1 MHQGDEIV
9 RTLRGGQF
17 VLAMVGLIFSWV
29 FFPPGMIPGFFPEV
43 RAYSHANETLLGFCL
58 VLFLAAAVARRPLEG
73 LVERHRGAMLA
84 LVLSGLAGY
93 GLLAAALAV
102 GHYSLPFALVVTF
115 VLSVSYVAL
124 MLCWIMTLARTETR
138 QTMVLLF
145 GSAIGYA
152 ALTMGNFLP
161 AEGRMALCATSAAL
175 SGLCWF
181 FLTPDR
187 AAAPAYSHEAGALRH
202 APFAL
207 LGLLAVLLIGGRVV
221 TGLYF
226 NLDKEVPFGELLVR
240 CACIAGV
247 MAYCLV
253 SARRGASLE
262 QGYRNTW
269 IPAAGLFLLGAMMII
284 GLQGP
289 ASYLG
294 LGITHGALNCFE
306 VLAYLIMF
314 RFVKNDRVSPIMV
327 VSLGMIVFKVLPIA
341 LQRLVFPQV
350 ISGLGLTEGDV
361 VPAVI
366 LMSMVVLVSVLAFA
380 NHRLTA
386 AELRALAQS
395 DEEESAN
402 VGSASG
408 VFAGAAIATAGG
420 GVAAGTTSGAAA
432 QPEAGMQG
440 EAGGGAQGGADAGG
454 IPAASAGGRPAPHAH
469 PSFDEACAEVAREAG
484 LSEREAEIMALIAH
498 GNSQKHISEV
508 LYLALGTVQ
517 WYAKAIYR
525 KLGIHSKQELIN
537 LVTERVEG
545 N

>member
-1 MHQGDEIV
+1 M

-17 VLAMVGLIFSWV
+17 VLAMVGLVFSWV
-29 FFPPGMIPGFFPEV
+29 FFPPGMIPGFFPEA

-58 VLFLAAAVARRPLEG
+58 ALFLVAAVARRPLER
-73 LVERHRGAMLA
+73 LVERHRGVMLA

-93 GLLAAALAV
+93 GLLTGALAI

-115 VLSVSYVAL
+115 VLAASYVAL
-124 MLCWIMTLARTETR
+124 MLCWIMTLARIDTR

-181 FLTPDR
+181 FLKPTAVP
-187 AAAPAYSHEAGALRH
+187 APAYSHEAAALRH

-269 IPAAGLFLLGAMMII
+269 IPAAGLFLLGAMMTI

-289 ASYLG
+289 TSYLG

-314 RFVKNDRVSPIMV
+314 RFVKNDRVSPVMV

-350 ISGLGLTEGDV
+350 ISDLGLTEGDV
-361 VPAVI
+361 APAVI
-366 LMSMVVLVSVLAFA
+366 LMSMVALVSVLAFA

-395 DEEESAN
+395 DEEEGAN
-402 VGSASG
+402 TGSAVAPSTIAEAG
-408 VFAGAAIATAGG
+408 TRGATAAPAAAVAIQGAPAAGAE
-420 GVAAGTTSGAAA
+420 SS
-432 QPEAGMQG
+432 
-440 EAGGGAQGGADAGG
+440 ADAK
-454 IPAASAGGRPAPHAH
+454 PAPHAH
-469 PSFDEACAEVAREAG
+469 PSFDEACTDVAREAG

-517 WYAKAIYR
+517 WYAKTIYR

-537 LVTERVEG
+537 LVTDRVEG
-545 N
+545 E

>member
-1 MHQGDEIV
+1 M

-17 VLAMVGLIFSWV
+17 ALAMVGLIFSWV
-29 FFPPGMIPGFFPEV
+29 FFPPGMIPGFFPEA

-58 VLFLAAAVARRPLEG
+58 VLFLAAAMARRPLEG
-73 LVERHRGAMLA
+73 LVERHRGVMLA
-84 LVLSGLAGY
+84 LVLSELAGY
-93 GLLAAALAV
+93 GFLAAALAV

-115 VLSVSYVAL
+115 VLSASYVAL
-124 MLCWIMTLARTETR
+124 MLCWIMTLARTEAR

-181 FLTPDR
+181 FLKPATVP
-187 AAAPAYSHEAGALRH
+187 APAYSHEAAALRH

-402 VGSASG
+402 AGSASG
-408 VFAGAAIATAGG
+408 VFVGAATVSTGSSAAAGA
-420 GVAAGTTSGAAA
+420 TS
-432 QPEAGMQG
+432 
-440 EAGGGAQGGADAGG
+440 GADAGG
-454 IPAASAGGRPAPHAH
+454 GPAAGPESGADAHPAAESEGSGARPAPHAH
-469 PSFDEACAEVAREAG
+469 PSFDEACADVAREAG

-498 GNSQKHISEV
+498 GNSQRHISEV

-537 LVTERVEG
+537 LVTDRVEG